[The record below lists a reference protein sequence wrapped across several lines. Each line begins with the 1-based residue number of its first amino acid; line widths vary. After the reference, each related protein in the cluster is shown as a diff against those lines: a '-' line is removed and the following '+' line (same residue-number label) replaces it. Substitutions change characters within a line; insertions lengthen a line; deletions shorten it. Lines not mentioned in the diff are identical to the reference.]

1 MDDSVLVGG
10 RMDSEEFLDAELG
23 PNDPK
28 EVGFEFEISLVTK
41 GDSTAVSCF
50 DSLKVIEV

>member
-1 MDDSVLVGG
+1 
-10 RMDSEEFLDAELG
+10 MDSEEFLDAELG